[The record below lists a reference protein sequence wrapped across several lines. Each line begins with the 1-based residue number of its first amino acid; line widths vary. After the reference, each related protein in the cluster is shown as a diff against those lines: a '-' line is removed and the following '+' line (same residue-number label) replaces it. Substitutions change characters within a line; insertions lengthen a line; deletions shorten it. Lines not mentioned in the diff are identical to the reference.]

1 MAQVHIIGGGLAGSE
16 AAWQLANRG
25 VTVRIYE
32 MRPVVKTAV
41 HKTENLAELVCS
53 NSFRGG
59 DPTKNAVAI
68 LHEELRSLG
77 SIVMRAGEAARLPA
91 GGAFAVDR
99 EIFAEQVTAALE
111 AHPNIEIVREEISEL
126 PKDGLVIV
134 ATGPLTS
141 SKLAEHIQTLTGS
154 NRLSFYDAVAPIIS
168 FDSIDMDKAW
178 FQSRYDKGLGK
189 DYINCPLSKEQYYA
203 LIDGLNKAE
212 QAIGHNPEDA
222 NVPYFEACLPIE
234 VMAERGVE
242 TLRWGPFKPRGLTN
256 AHQPDIK
263 PYAVVQLRRDN
274 KLGTLYN
281 MVGFQ
286 TRMKWGAQK
295 EIIQSIPG
303 LEKADIVRFG
313 VIHKNTFI
321 NSPELLDERL
331 RLKAQPHI
339 RFAGQVSGV
348 EGYVE
353 STAMG
358 MLAGLFVADEV
369 LGTTTPTP
377 PDTTMLGGL
386 VRHITGGAEAKSFQ
400 PMNIN
405 FGLLPPLEEKTKKLD
420 RKAVYCERARTAFSQ
435 WLTASNFKRLE
446 PVQITEL
453 QAS

>member
-25 VTVRIYE
+25 VQVRIYE

-68 LHEELRSLG
+68 LHDELRALG
-77 SIVMRAGEAARLPA
+77 SLIMRAGEHARLPA

-99 EIFAEQVTAALE
+99 EIFAEQVTAALV
-111 AHPNIEIVREEISEL
+111 AHPNIEIVREEITEL
-126 PKDGLVIV
+126 PTDGLVIV

-141 SKLAEHIQTLTGS
+141 SKLAEHIQVLTGS
-154 NRLSFYDAVAPIIS
+154 ERLSFFDAVAPIVS

-178 FQSRYDKGLGK
+178 FQSRYDKGTGK
-189 DYINCPLSKEQYYA
+189 DYINCPLTKEQYYA
-203 LIDGLNKAE
+203 LVEGLNSAE
-212 QAIGHNPEDA
+212 QAVGHNPEDA

-256 AHQPDIK
+256 AHQPDVK

-321 NSPELLDERL
+321 NSPALLDERL
-331 RLKAQPHI
+331 RLKARPHI

-358 MLAGLFVADEV
+358 MLAGLFVADEI
-369 LGTTTPTP
+369 LGTQTPTP
-377 PDTTMLGGL
+377 PETTMLGGL
-386 VRHITGGAEAKSFQ
+386 VRHITGGAEAKTFQ

-420 RKAVYCERARTAFSQ
+420 RKAVYGDRARADFAG
-435 WLTASNFKRLE
+435 WLASADFKRLE
-446 PVQITEL
+446 PVARTE
-453 QAS
+453 AA